1 MQENKLTIEKK
12 LLKEIDYNDP
22 FFDSLRDD
30 YYNFNKWFINKQ
42 SDNYKAYV
50 TYDKE
55 NKLSSFLL
63 LKIEEKEQYIDFDKP
78 LNKLKRLKICTL
90 KVNNINKSIGSSF
103 IKIID
108 KVAVD
113 NNIKEIYTT
122 VYPKYT
128 KLIKFLEKNNY
139 KYYANKNTLDSKG
152 NTLKEKVYIKQVKE

>member
-1 MQENKLTIEKK
+1 MNENKIIIENK
-12 LLKEIDYNDP
+12 LLKEIDCNDI
-22 FFDSLRDD
+22 FFDSLRKD
-30 YYNFNKWFINKQ
+30 YYNFNNWFINKQ
-42 SDNYKAYV
+42 NNNYKAYI

-63 LKIEEKEQYIDFDKP
+63 LKIEEKEKYLDFDKP
-78 LNKLKRLKICTL
+78 LNKLKKLKICTL
-90 KVNNINKSIGSSF
+90 KVNNINKSIGSSYL
-103 IKIID
+103 KIID

-139 KYYANKNTLDSKG
+139 KYYTNKNTLDG
-152 NTLKEKVYIKQVKE
+152 NGKLLKENVYIKKIKE